1 MGIWSHQSS
10 ATPMCSAMSL
20 IDKGSDGT
28 VGYTHAPKSIAQFT
42 IWLFNIA
49 MENDTFIDDFPIKT
63 VNFHNSLCLR
73 DFSAPK
79 VAQSVWNIDLGSK
92 CTVCVQETFCSKS
105 GCGNSAWGVL
115 EGCVSQ

>member
-1 MGIWSHQSS
+1 M
-10 ATPMCSAMSL
+10 
-20 IDKGSDGT
+20 
-28 VGYTHAPKSIAQFT
+28 V
-42 IWLFNIA
+42 
-49 MENDTFIDDFPIKT
+49 

-79 VAQSVWNIDLGSK
+79 VARSVWNIDLGSN

-105 GCGNSAWGVL
+105 GCENSAWGVF